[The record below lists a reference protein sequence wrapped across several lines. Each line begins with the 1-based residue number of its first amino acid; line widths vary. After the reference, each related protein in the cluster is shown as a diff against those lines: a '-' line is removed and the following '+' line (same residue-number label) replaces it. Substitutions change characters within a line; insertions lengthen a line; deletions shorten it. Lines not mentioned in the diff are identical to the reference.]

1 LSAEPFQPD
10 RFSQHLLASI
20 YCTLPAK
27 KPGATQKWR
36 TASFHRYALK
46 EERTR
51 MQRLGTAVLL
61 ALTLATAGC
70 QTGSQRQNMTT
81 TGADGQNVGEDSNR
95 KGGPVPG
102 STTGT
107 EANMQQQPAQQ
118 EQQTAPDTSGQAPP
132 RK

>member
-1 LSAEPFQPD
+1 
-10 RFSQHLLASI
+10 
-20 YCTLPAK
+20 
-27 KPGATQKWR
+27 
-36 TASFHRYALK
+36 
-46 EERTR
+46 

-61 ALTLATAGC
+61 ALALATAGC

-81 TGADGQNVGEDSNR
+81 TGADGQNVGADSNR

-107 EANMQQQPAQQ
+107 ESNMRQQPAQEQ
-118 EQQTAPDTSGQAPP
+118 QQTAPDTSGQAPP